1 MRGLIIAGLLLT
13 ACGQSADA
21 PAGDAAGNREA
32 RAAPAEGWQFDSGRE
47 GPALVLSGDGG
58 AAAIRLLCP
67 AGEKR
72 LLVNVPSF
80 EPVGS
85 EERLSFG
92 QGGEV
97 EALVADVG
105 GDFVRGGV
113 TGSGAIPVNL
123 VDLLSGQV
131 AASYGSQTS
140 GPHPTPPAALVNRF
154 AEACSGA
161 APNGGSGT
169 DGAAA
174 GAVSAC
180 LVQDGKRIPENR
192 LHAVGTEPFWAAK
205 VEGRC
210 VTYSHPENQDG
221 TRVWTTFS
229 GSAENGRWA
238 GALDN
243 QRFVMVTSP
252 QAGCSDGMS
261 DKRYPIAV
269 TLTVRGEQR
278 RGCAEPR

>member
-1 MRGLIIAGLLLT
+1 MRVLIIAGLLLA
-13 ACGQSADA
+13 ACGRTAEA
-21 PAGDAAGNREA
+21 PAGNAAGNHESP
-32 RAAPAEGWQFDSGRE
+32 AAQAEGWQFDSTGADA
-47 GPALVLSGDGG
+47 ALVLAGDDG
-58 AAAIRLLCP
+58 AAAIRLICP
-67 AGEKR
+67 AGQNA
-72 LLVNVPSF
+72 LLVNVPAF
-80 EPVGS
+80 DPVGS

-92 QGGEV
+92 QGGQV
-97 EALVADVG
+97 VALVADAS
-105 GDFVRGGV
+105 GDSARGGV
-113 TGSGAIPVNL
+113 TGSGAVPDDL
-123 VDLLSGQV
+123 VDLLSGRI

-154 AEACSGA
+154 AGACSGGA
-161 APNGGSGT
+161 ANGGSDEGP
-169 DGAAA
+169 A
-174 GAVSAC
+174 GDVSAC

-192 LHAVGTEPFWAAK
+192 LHAVGTEPFWAAR

-229 GSAENGRWA
+229 GSADNGRWT

-243 QRFVMVTSP
+243 QPFVMVTEP
-252 QAGCSDGMS
+252 QQGCSDGMS